1 MRVLMVAPRGF
12 DHDAVNYTYLFPLG
26 LAYISSVLK
35 RAGHEVDCLN
45 VNHFSG
51 LGKDIVQRSLTSGK
65 PYDFLLTGGL
75 STSYRQIKMVTDAVH
90 ESPTD
95 TGLILGGG
103 IISSEPELMF
113 NTFKPGF
120 IVMGEGE
127 STIVDL
133 LACLENQGDLAKIAG
148 IGYRSSG
155 GKFIANKPRKPIED
169 LDAIPLPDFEGF
181 EFENYLDHIRPC
193 DHYFYDH
200 FDNPRV
206 YPIICSRSCPFRC
219 TFCFHPIGNKYRQ
232 RSVDSVMEE
241 LAVMVKRY
249 RINTIAIYDELFSN
263 NLPWVQEFCRRI
275 VELFKELSWEC
286 KWCCQ
291 MRVDTVDEEML
302 QLMKDAGCYMVSYG
316 LESHSQKVLKSMKK
330 HITSAH
336 IDQAVSI
343 TLRNN
348 LSLQGNFIF
357 GDVAETAQTAQ
368 ETLDYW
374 KQNSTLGIVL
384 GFISP
389 YPGSEIYQRCL
400 ERGIIKDKLD
410 FIENHITDT
419 LNMTEA
425 MTAEEFEKLRFDI
438 HQAELR
444 YRIFGTLRSV
454 KRMSNGLYNI
464 KGICPHCHK
473 LIEYSNYLISF
484 KSYVFCMMYCRAC
497 RHRFYLASR
506 LYRMINWTLLLT
518 YDLLPGRTKVIAFR
532 IYRRVTKTKPFIK
545 RAIQRFRLKGWQADR
560 VI

>member
-51 LGKDIVQRSLTSGK
+51 PGKDIVKRSLTSGK
-65 PYDFLLTGGL
+65 QYDFLLTGGL

-103 IISSEPELMF
+103 VISSEIDLMF
-113 NTFKPGF
+113 NVMKPDF
-120 IVMGEGE
+120 VVIGEGE
-127 STIVDL
+127 ETIVDL
-133 LACLENQGDLAKIAG
+133 LACLESRGDPSNIAG

-155 GKFIANKPRKPIED
+155 GELICTQARKPIKD
-169 LDAIPLPDFEGF
+169 LDSIPLPDFEGF
-181 EFENYLDHIRPC
+181 EFDRYLDHMRPC

-219 TFCFHPIGNKYRQ
+219 TFCFHPIGNQYRQ
-232 RSVDSVMEE
+232 RSVDSVMQE
-241 LAVMVKRY
+241 LTVMVKHY

-263 NLPWVQEFCRRI
+263 NRTWVQEFCRRM
-275 VELFKELSWEC
+275 VTLFEELSWEC

-291 MRVDTVDEEML
+291 MRVDTVDEALL
-302 QLMKDAGCYMVSYG
+302 QLMRDAGCYMVSYG
-316 LESHSQKVLKSMKK
+316 LESHSPKVLKSMKK
-330 HITSAH
+330 HITSAQ

-374 KQNSTLGIVL
+374 KQNSRLGIVL

-410 FIENHITDT
+410 FIENRISDVF
-419 LNMTEA
+419 NMTEA
-425 MTAEEFEKLRFDI
+425 MSQEEFEKLKFDI
-438 HQAELR
+438 HDAELR
-444 YRIFGTLRSV
+444 YRIYAVPHSI
-454 KRMSNGLYNI
+454 KKMSNGLYNI
-464 KGICPHCHK
+464 RVICPHCHK
-473 LIEYSNYLISF
+473 LVEYSNYLISF
-484 KSYVFCMMYCRAC
+484 KSYFFYMMYCRAC
-497 RHRFYLASR
+497 RHRFFLASR
-506 LYRMINWTLLLT
+506 LYRLINWTLLLI
-518 YDLLPGRTKVIAFR
+518 YDLLPGRTNVIAFR
-532 IYRRVTKTKPFIK
+532 IYQRIAKTKASIRRV
-545 RAIQRFRLKGWQADR
+545 IQRFRLKGWQADR